1 MKKLRRIIAV
11 AICLVL
17 GCSGVVSAEETNPR
31 AVKNGML
38 AFTSSEVIKNKRIYN
53 WTIDL
58 NRVQLSSAG
67 YTYEEPSKKEKKEA
81 KKALNKITK
90 KYNNLS
96 DLDEQGYTDGG
107 LHVHNGGKSNSP
119 EFKYFNYEDHI
130 AMMAYK
136 KLQKGNSKLF
146 DKYVKFNAI
155 SNYTDVDFSDYIMTN
170 DQLASYMESAATIRY
185 ETEQLLFDA
194 AIVDSVSVYM
204 IPYDDG
210 IGLSRGT
217 CIMPSYTSHV
227 DSYELADVWGGTWDD
242 NNIYRVD
249 CTHIYKSLSSALP
262 LFLASE
268 GFLKSKGYLPEDWV
282 YPKTADCDSEH
293 SKAKTFIY
301 VPDVDY
307 DDGYWDGRSDDN
319 PMAVKVKMSKGSRT
333 LKQGYFTAI
342 GDNEEVMDADFVT
355 CSYGKPSF
363 SIADE
368 SIATVDSNG
377 VITPHQT
384 GETTITIYVAAN
396 GTYEAAE
403 RTVPL
408 IVSK

>member
-1 MKKLRRIIAV
+1 MKKLKRIIAV

-17 GCSGVVSAEETNPR
+17 GCSGVVSAEVTDPH
-31 AVKNGML
+31 AVKRYMN
-38 AFTSSEVIKNKRIYN
+38 IDKQ
-53 WTIDL
+53 WTTNL
-58 NRVQLSSAG
+58 NAWQGARWDWSKMYVDRL
-67 YTYEEPSKKEKKEA
+67 TKKEKKEA

-90 KYNNLS
+90 KYNYLCDLGERGYNALKCHMVGKYDS
-96 DLDEQGYTDGG
+96 DVGE
-107 LHVHNGGKSNSP
+107 
-119 EFKYFNYEDHI
+119 YFGREGQI
-130 AMMAYK
+130 AMLAIE
-136 KLQKGNSKLF
+136 KLQKGNSKIF

-170 DQLASYMESAATIRY
+170 GQLASYIESGATIKH
-185 ETEQLLFDA
+185 EMEQTFLEA
-194 AIVDSVSVYM
+194 VIVGSVSAYM
-204 IPYDDG
+204 LPYESRTLWGNYRASTGTGIACVHDDYEGFYLADLWYEDDG
-210 IGLSRGT
+210 
-217 CIMPSYTSHV
+217 YTPCYE
-227 DSYELADVWGGTWDD
+227 SYEYC
-242 NNIYRVD
+242 IYD
-249 CTHIYKSLSSALP
+249 GESLP
-262 LFLASE
+262 WFLASE

-282 YPKTADCDSEH
+282 YPKTADCDAEH
-293 SKAKTFIY
+293 STAKTFIY

-307 DDGYWDGRSDDN
+307 DGSCFGRSDDD
-319 PMAVKVKMSKGSRT
+319 PMAVKVKMSTGSRKMT
-333 LKQGYFTAI
+333 QGYFTVI
-342 GDNEEVMDADFVT
+342 GDNREVIDTDFVT